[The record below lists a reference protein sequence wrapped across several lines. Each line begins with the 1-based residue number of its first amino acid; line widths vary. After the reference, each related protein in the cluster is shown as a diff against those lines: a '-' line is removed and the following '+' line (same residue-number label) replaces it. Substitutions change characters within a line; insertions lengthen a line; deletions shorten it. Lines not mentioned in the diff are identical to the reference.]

1 MGNLS
6 IYDLMSSL
14 HGCEAELL
22 SFALNHPGDDK
33 KAFAVDDQYHAGAVV
48 RCMAVSDPSAFA
60 RMVGRY
66 VAFCVASGKIDD
78 DVLQK
83 ESSWQRSLKAAI
95 EKKAGEID
103 AARSGE
109 PDGSDGLFSNDGQ

>member
-22 SFALNHPGDDK
+22 SFALNNPGDDRK
-33 KAFAVDDQYHAGAVV
+33 SFEVDDQYHAGAIV
-48 RCMAVSDPSAFA
+48 RCMAVSDPTAFA

-66 VAFCVASGKIDD
+66 VAFCVAAGKIDA

-83 ESSWQRSLKAAI
+83 ESSWQRSLQAAI
-95 EKKAGEID
+95 AQKAGEID
-103 AARSGE
+103 AKRAGE
-109 PDGSDGLFSNDGQ
+109 PDGSDGLFPDGGR